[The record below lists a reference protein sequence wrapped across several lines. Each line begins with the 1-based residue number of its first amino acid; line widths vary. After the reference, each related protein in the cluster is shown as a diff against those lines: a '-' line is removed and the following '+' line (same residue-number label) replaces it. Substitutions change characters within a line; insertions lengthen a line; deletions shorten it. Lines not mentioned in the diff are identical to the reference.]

1 MRELNRYL
9 ALTFAWVRDRWKRLA
24 VLLLGILLP
33 LLLVGAL
40 AEDVLEGGLPWDV
53 PILRWI
59 HGASTPELDR
69 VMIVITRLGY
79 AWGTVPLA
87 LGVLAT
93 LIVRR
98 RWSHA
103 RFFTVAVGGAM
114 VMNGLAKL
122 AFRRL
127 RPSLWTSPAPE
138 TSYSFPSGHAMG
150 SMALVAALV
159 VLAWPT
165 RARGWVLVPGGLF
178 VLVIGVSRV
187 YLGVHYP
194 SDVLAGWAASL
205 AWVAGTASL
214 TFGNVFERRTGSGG

>member
-1 MRELNRYL
+1 MRELDGFL
-9 ALTFAWVRDRWKRLA
+9 SLTYGWVRDRWKRLS
-24 VLLLGILLP
+24 VLLLCILLP

-53 PILRWI
+53 PILRWV
-59 HGASTPELDR
+59 HGSSTAGLDR

-93 LIVRR
+93 LVARR
-98 RWSHA
+98 RWSRA

-114 VMNGLAKL
+114 AINGLAKL
-122 AFRRL
+122 VFRRV
-127 RPSLWTSPAPE
+127 RPSLWTSLTPE

-150 SMALVAALV
+150 SMALVAALL

-165 RARGWVLVPGGLF
+165 RARWWVPVPGALF
-178 VLVIGVSRV
+178 VLLVGISRV

-205 AWVAGTASL
+205 AWVTGVAWLA
-214 TFGNVFERRTGSGG
+214 FGGVFQSREQGA